1 MKVCVCM
8 CCICVNLCICVRVCV
23 CVCFDLITCAFVL
36 CDMRTYTNVCVLVF
50 LGDQGVKNG

>member
-1 MKVCVCM
+1 
-8 CCICVNLCICVRVCV
+8 V